1 MISDVGGEKRFAA
14 AVAKRLALLGAL
26 TQGDR
31 RATGQSN
38 ALGLGGFDFDN
49 KFGSRALKK
58 MLEGIWE
65 CHRNCISDAPEKLVL
80 DALKT
85 IDSRLTEALDQPGDW
100 KKNLK
105 PYSDDAKSERTH
117 YKMMEEL
124 LVRKCPQLAEQRVKA
139 IGEGKSVVKYLEN
152 LMNGTV
158 TKEAIKPKIDEEVK
172 AAMEAGL
179 NFHVLCVLWLFDV
192 GVDDGIAEK
201 LAADD
206 GDDKKR
212 YYYQKRQPLNVAK
225 FLNRTLGMNL
235 LRQKLIVEH
244 FIEHLSKQV
253 TLAKRAGTYDL
264 GIQTIG
270 GHSVVVEK
278 PRSFC
283 FRGLEAKDERVLL
296 YKVKVDRGMDTET
309 ALQLYNEAVASDNDV
324 HSSLASIR
332 TPSGFR
338 LVNIK
343 SGFYID
349 RRHDLKVPRMFLII
363 NQGRVSNKCVVVRP
377 NEGNKTWKKEDVW
390 NTLLNGKYYKLVPC
404 TNINQAMAAW
414 KKEFDFADRPR
425 SEEYQTYCKGRH
437 AESFI
442 FSGNIIPILNKIL
455 ASSNGYTPGETDD
468 DQELTMPDVV
478 RVDPPGKT
486 PEDNSANEGSESAV
500 DGEDDDEDDS
510 SEPPAVGHKVALKML
525 GGSVF
530 RGAITEV
537 SRR

>member
-1 MISDVGGEKRFAA
+1 MISEVGGEKRFAA

-65 CHRNCISDAPEKLVL
+65 CNKSCISDAPEKLVL
-80 DALKT
+80 DALKA
-85 IDSRLTEALDQPGDW
+85 IDSRLGEALDQPDGDW

-105 PYSDDAKSERTH
+105 PYSDDTNSEQAH

-139 IGEGKSVVKYLEN
+139 IGDGKSVAKYLEN
-152 LMNGTV
+152 LIDGTE
-158 TKEAIKPKIDEEVK
+158 TKEVIKPKIDEEVK

-179 NFHVLCVLWLFDV
+179 NFNVLAHLWLWDV
-192 GVDDGIAEK
+192 GVNE
-201 LAADD
+201 
-206 GDDKKR
+206 
-212 YYYQKRQPLNVAK
+212 NVASGNNNYFKKGKPIDVPK

-235 LRQKLIVEH
+235 LRQKLIVDH
-244 FIEHLSKQV
+244 FIKHLGKQV
-253 TLAKRAGTYDL
+253 TLAKREGTYDL

-296 YKVKVDRGMDTET
+296 YKVKVDRGMDAET
-309 ALQLYNEAVASDNDV
+309 ALQLYNEAVASDNGV
-324 HSSLASIR
+324 HSSVVSID
-332 TPSGFR
+332 TPFGVSQ
-338 LVNIK
+338 VIIK

-349 RRHDLKVPRMFLII
+349 RRNDLEVPRVFLII
-363 NQGRVSNKCVVVRP
+363 NQGGVSDKCVVVRP
-377 NEGNKTWKKEDVW
+377 NMGKKTWKNEAVW
-390 NTLLNGKYYKLVPC
+390 STLLHGKYYQLELC
-404 TNINQAMAAW
+404 SDINQAMAAW
-414 KKEFDFADRPR
+414 KKEFDLADRPE
-425 SEEYQTYCKGRH
+425 SETYQRYCYGRH

-442 FSGNIIPILNKIL
+442 FGGDIIPILNKIL
-455 ASSNGYTPGETDD
+455 ASSNGYQPGETNNG
-468 DQELTMPDVV
+468 QQLAMPDVV
-478 RVDPPGKT
+478 RVEPPGKA

-500 DGEDDDEDDS
+500 DGEADDEDDS

-525 GGSVF
+525 GGCVF